1 MNLAA
6 SYFILFGTIAELLG
20 LVAWLRVKSKVS
32 LIAGLVSGLLLTI
45 AGLLGLIG
53 FPRPALVMGSVVSLL
68 LLGRFLPGF
77 LKKKSIYPD
86 GLMAALSIIGIVLAG
101 VYWR

>member
-1 MNLAA
+1 MNLTA

-53 FPRPALVMGSVVSLL
+53 FPRPALVMGGVVSLL

-77 LKKKSIYPD
+77 LRKKSIYPD
-86 GLMAALSIIGIVLAG
+86 GLMAGLSIIGIVLAG